1 MPSPF
6 LLDFTLHE
14 IKAIINSSLFLV
26 HGKFYYYV
34 NKRFPGLCKMIRRCG
49 GAGEIQRCPAGAA
62 GGGPNDWISRSVAA

>member
-1 MPSPF
+1 MDVYINIWSSLLVPSPF

-26 HGKFYYYV
+26 HGKFYHYV

-49 GAGEIQRCPAGAA
+49 GAGEI
-62 GGGPNDWISRSVAA
+62 